1 MNRKNNQAPNKR
13 LSRPAAAVLRTVLL
27 AGLLAALGSCE
38 QLPAGGGKLSAKA
51 PAITATAT
59 AKAKPAKYMISS
71 ANRHASE
78 AGLEILRAGGSAVD
92 AVIAA
97 QMVLGLVEPQ
107 SSGIGGGAFMV
118 YFDAKSGEVSS
129 YDGRETAP
137 ASAGPDMF
145 LDDAGKRRKFQDVQP
160 GGLAVGVPGV
170 LRMLETVHKR
180 YGKLPWK
187 DLFGPAIKLARG
199 GFNVSKRLN
208 RAIKRD
214 KHLNKFPATAKYFF
228 DPFGE
233 PLPVGYRLV
242 NEAYA
247 RTLETIAEGGAAAF
261 YNGPLAEEI
270 IRAVN
275 RAPINPGKMVKND
288 LAAYEAK
295 RRDPV
300 CSFYRVWLVCGMG
313 PPSSGGTTVLQI
325 LGLLQ
330 KVDITKLKPNS
341 ADAVYMI
348 TEAERLAFADRNAYI
363 ADPDFVKVPVAG
375 MLDPGYLEKRAKLI
389 SPDKSMGRAGPGAPA
404 GVKPR
409 AEAGEEEAKGL
420 STSHLVV
427 IDRDGNTASMTTSI
441 AMAFGSRLMANG
453 FMLNNQLTDF
463 AFRSNRKGRP
473 VANRAAAGKRPR
485 SSMSP
490 TIVLD
495 GAGKVV
501 LAVGSPGGSR
511 IIGYVAKTLIAALDW
526 KMTMQDAIELP
537 NFVNRNGTTD
547 LEKGT
552 PLEALK
558 PALEAKGDKVN
569 IRLLISG
576 LHGIRV
582 TPEGLDGGAD
592 RRREGVALGD

>member
-1 MNRKNNQAPNKR
+1 MSRKNNRASNKR
-13 LSRPAAAVLRTVLL
+13 PFGLAAVTLHKVLL
-27 AGLLAALGSCE
+27 AGLLAALLPTLGACE
-38 QLPAGGGKLSAKA
+38 PLSGGGKLQAKA
-51 PAITATAT
+51 PVV
-59 AKAKPAKYMISS
+59 AKSAKYMISS

-78 AGLEILRAGGSAVD
+78 AGLEILRAGGNAVD

-145 LDDAGKRRKFQDVQP
+145 LDANGKRRKFQDVQP

-170 LRMLETVHKR
+170 LRMLEMVHKR

-199 GFNVSKRLN
+199 GFKVSGRLN

-214 KHLNKFPATAKYFF
+214 KYLKEFPATAEYFF
-228 DPFGE
+228 GPFGA
-233 PLPVGYRLV
+233 PLPVGYLLV

-247 RTLETIAEGGAAAF
+247 RTMETIAESGAAAF
-261 YNGPLAEEI
+261 YSGPIARKI
-270 IRAVN
+270 IGAVN
-275 RAPINPGKMVKND
+275 QAPLNPGKMTEKD
-288 LAAYEAK
+288 FTAYKAK

-313 PPSSGGTTVLQI
+313 PPSSGGITVLQI

-330 KVDITKLKPNS
+330 KVDLAMLKPNS
-341 ADAVYMI
+341 VDAIHMI
-348 TEAERLAFADRNAYI
+348 TEASRLAFADRDAYI

-375 MLDPGYLEKRAKLI
+375 MLDPGYLEERAKLI
-389 SPDKSMGRAGPGAPA
+389 SADKSMGRAKPGIPA

-409 AEAGEEEAKGL
+409 AEAEEEEKGL

-427 IDRDGNTASMTTSI
+427 VDKNGNAASMTTSI
-441 AMAFGSRLMANG
+441 AMAFGSRLMVDG

-463 AFRSNRKGRP
+463 SFRPSRNGRP

-495 GAGKVV
+495 GAGKMV

-511 IIGYVAKTLIAALDW
+511 IIDYVAKTLIAALDW
-526 KMTMQDAIELP
+526 KMNIQKAIDLP
-537 NFVNRNGTTD
+537 NFANRNGATD

-552 PLEALK
+552 RLEALK

-569 IRLLISG
+569 IRLLVSG

-582 TPEGLDGGAD
+582 APGGGLEGGAD
-592 RRREGVALGD
+592 HRREGVALGD

>member
-1 MNRKNNQAPNKR
+1 MSGPGGALRKA
-13 LSRPAAAVLRTVLL
+13 LM
-27 AGLLAALGSCE
+27 AGLLAAL
-38 QLPAGGGKLSAKA
+38 LPALGACETLPGVGGGEKPSAKA
-51 PAITATAT
+51 PAITAP
-59 AKAKPAKYMISS
+59 AKAEPAKYMISS

-107 SSGIGGGAFMV
+107 SSGIGGGAFMI
-118 YFDAKSGEVSS
+118 YFDAKSGDISS

-145 LDDAGKRRKFQDVQP
+145 LDADAKRRKFQDVLP
-160 GGLAVGVPGV
+160 GGLSVGVPGA
-170 LRMLETVHKR
+170 LKMLEKLHKS

-187 DLFGPAIKLARG
+187 DLFASAIKLARD
-199 GFNVSKRLN
+199 GFKVSKRLN

-214 KHLNKFPATAKYFF
+214 KHLKKFPATAEYFF
-228 DPFGE
+228 GRFGE
-233 PLPVGYRLV
+233 PLPVGYLLV

-247 RTLETIAEGGAAAF
+247 RTMETIANGGAAAF
-261 YNGPLAEEI
+261 YRGPIANKI

-275 RAPINPGKMVKND
+275 QAPINPGRMTKKD
-288 LAAYEAK
+288 FTSYKAK

-313 PPSSGGTTVLQI
+313 PPSSGGITVLQI

-330 KVDITKLKPNS
+330 KVDIAKLKPNS
-341 ADAVYMI
+341 VDAVYMI

-363 ADPDFVKVPVAG
+363 GDPDFVKVPVAG

-389 SPDKSMGRAGPGAPA
+389 SPNKSMGRAKPGIPA

-409 AEAGEEEAKGL
+409 ARAVEEEEKGL

-427 IDRDGNTASMTTSI
+427 VDKDGNTASMTTSI
-441 AMAFGSRLMANG
+441 AMAFGSRLMVGG

-463 AFRSNRKGRP
+463 AFRPDSNGRP

-537 NFVNRNGTTD
+537 NFANRNGVTD
-547 LEKGT
+547 LERGT

-569 IRLLISG
+569 IRSLVSG

-582 TPEGLDGGAD
+582 TPEGLAGGAD
-592 RRREGVALGD
+592 RRREGVVLGD